1 MKRWKSSRTYE
12 GKRKTDDGEKQ
23 MKYLYLHGLGQKP
36 DSWDRV
42 IKETTVSDSS
52 VSLSLAEMLEGKAA
66 TYGELYAAF
75 SGECDKEHDEI
86 VLCGLSLGAV
96 LALNYAIDH
105 PDKVKAL
112 VLIAAQ
118 YKMPKKLL
126 KFQNMLFRFMPNTM
140 FKQFG
145 LKKADVIS
153 LCDTMA
159 ELDFRDSLC
168 KVSCPAL
175 IVCGEKDNAN
185 KKASKELASYL
196 SDSHFHEL
204 LKAGHEANIESPE
217 ELATVLQEFYDNVE

>member
-1 MKRWKSSRTYE
+1 
-12 GKRKTDDGEKQ
+12 

-36 DSWDRV
+36 NSWDRT
-42 IKETTVSDSS
+42 IKGTKVSDSS
-52 VSLSLAEMLEGKAA
+52 ISLSFAEMLKGKKA
-66 TYGELYAAF
+66 TYRELYVAF
-75 SGECDKEHDEI
+75 SEECDNEVEEI

-96 LALNYAIDH
+96 LALHYAIDH
-105 PDKVKAL
+105 PDKIKAL

-126 KFQNMLFRFMPNTM
+126 KFQNMLFRFMPNAT

-145 LKKADVIS
+145 FKKADVIS
-153 LCDTMA
+153 LCGTMT

-204 LKAGHEANIESPE
+204 LKAGHEANVESPE
-217 ELATVLQEFYDNVE
+217 ELATVLQEFYNSVE

>member
-1 MKRWKSSRTYE
+1 
-12 GKRKTDDGEKQ
+12 

-36 DSWDRV
+36 DSWDIE
-42 IKETTVSDSS
+42 IKETTVSDRS
-52 VSLSLAEMLEGKAA
+52 VCLSLAEMLEGKAA
-66 TYGELYAAF
+66 TYRELYTAF
-75 SGECDKEHDEI
+75 SEECDKENDEI

-118 YKMPKKLL
+118 YKMPEKLL

-145 LKKADVIS
+145 FKKADVIS
-153 LCDTMA
+153 LCGTMA

-204 LKAGHEANIESPE
+204 LKAGHEANIEAPE
-217 ELATVLQEFYDNVE
+217 GLAAVLQRFYDNIESI

>member
-1 MKRWKSSRTYE
+1 
-12 GKRKTDDGEKQ
+12 

-66 TYGELYAAF
+66 TYGELYTAF
-75 SGECDKEHDEI
+75 SEECNKENDEI

-126 KFQNMLFRFMPNTM
+126 KFQNMLFHLMPNSM
-140 FKQFG
+140 FRQIGF
-145 LKKADVIS
+145 KKADVIS

-159 ELDFRDSLC
+159 ELDFRDSLHN
-168 KVSCPAL
+168 VSCPVL
-175 IVCGEKDNAN
+175 LVCGEKDNAN
-185 KKASKELASYL
+185 KKASKELERYL
-196 SDSHFHEL
+196 SKSSFHEL
-204 LKAGHEANIESPE
+204 LKTGHEANIESPE
-217 ELATVLQEFYDNVE
+217 ELAIVLQNFYDHIE

>member
-1 MKRWKSSRTYE
+1 
-12 GKRKTDDGEKQ
+12 
-23 MKYLYLHGLGQKP
+23 
-36 DSWDRV
+36 
-42 IKETTVSDSS
+42 
-52 VSLSLAEMLEGKAA
+52 MLEGKAA
-66 TYGELYAAF
+66 TYKELYTAF
-75 SGECDKEHDEI
+75 SEECNKENDEI

-105 PDKVKAL
+105 PNKVKAL

-118 YKMPKKLL
+118 YKMPEKLL

-153 LCDTMA
+153 LCGTMT

-217 ELATVLQEFYDNVE
+217 ELATVLQEFYDNVK